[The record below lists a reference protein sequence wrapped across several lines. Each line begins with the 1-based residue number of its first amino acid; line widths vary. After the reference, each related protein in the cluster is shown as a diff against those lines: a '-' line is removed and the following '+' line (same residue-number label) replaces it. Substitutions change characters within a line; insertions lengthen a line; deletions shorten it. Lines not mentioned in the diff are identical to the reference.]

1 MKAKKKSEGA
11 GKKRKITAKMT
22 FAEIV
27 QKYPEAVKILSEKG
41 MSCIGCPMAMQETLQ
56 EGAAMH
62 GINIKKLLAEL
73 NKVVNKT
80 VKRKK

>member
-1 MKAKKKSEGA
+1 
-11 GKKRKITAKMT
+11 MT

-80 VKRKK
+80 VKNNV